1 MRKGGD
7 EMSFWKRFVGV
18 ALLFSL
24 GFLTGAIVSNTLD
37 LRPTADE
44 KKSYQGKTSPLS
56 HSFYSGM
63 DLTDEQW
70 GSVEK
75 ILEQC
80 RSELAELRKGMVPR
94 IHELLSQSQNAIEP
108 LLDSDQRS
116 LYKDQLARWEERH
129 RRHVERKRRRLS
141 SQSGSDNDSRV
152 TVH

>member
-1 MRKGGD
+1 MRKGGN

-18 ALLFSL
+18 ALLFAL

-37 LRPTADE
+37 LRPAADE
-44 KKSYQGKTSPLS
+44 KGSYQGETSPLS

-70 GSVEK
+70 GLVEK

-80 RSELAELRKGMVPR
+80 RSELAEIRKDMVPR
-94 IHELLSQSQNAIEP
+94 IHAILSQSQNEIEP
-108 LLDSDQRS
+108 LLDNDQRS
-116 LYKDQLARWEERH
+116 LYKDHLARWEEQH
-129 RRHVERKRRRLS
+129 RRHVESKRQGFS
-141 SQSGSDNDSRV
+141 SQTGSDNDSRV